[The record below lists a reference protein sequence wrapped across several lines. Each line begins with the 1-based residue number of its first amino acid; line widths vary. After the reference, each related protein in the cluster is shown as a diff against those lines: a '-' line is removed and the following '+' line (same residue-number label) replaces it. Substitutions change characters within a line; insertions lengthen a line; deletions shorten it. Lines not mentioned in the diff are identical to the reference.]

1 MKIYQIDTFT
11 DVAFKGNAAAV
22 CILEKDYDDLT
33 LKNIAMEMNLSETAF
48 LKQVSDNVFNLRWF
62 TPEVEVSLCG
72 HGTLASAHLLWENGI
87 VKEDE
92 MIYFKTLSGT
102 LAAKKKEEWIELDMP
117 KGNLIES
124 EGDDIL
130 FESLKINP
138 KSIYEDE
145 IVYLLEFNS
154 EEEITKL
161 SPDFNLLKKA
171 RKEEIIVTSIC
182 ENEGY
187 DFVSRFFGPAIGV
200 DEDPVT
206 GSAHC
211 YLAPYWIERLEKDE
225 VLGFQA
231 SRRTGCV
238 KCKLN
243 EDRVLIQ
250 GKAKTILKGV
260 LEIQ

>member
-33 LKNIAMEMNLSETAF
+33 LKNIAMEMNLSETVF
-48 LKQVSDNVFNLRWF
+48 LRPVSDNVFDLRWF

-87 VKEDE
+87 MKEDD
-92 MIYFKTLSGT
+92 MIYFKTLSGILT
-102 LAAKKKEEWIELDMP
+102 AKKEEEWIELDMP
-117 KGNLIES
+117 KGNLIKS
-124 EGDDIL
+124 QGDSIL
-130 FESLKINP
+130 FESLKIKP
-138 KSIYEDE
+138 KNIYEDE
-145 IVYLLEFNS
+145 IVYLLEFSS
-154 EEEITKL
+154 EEEIAKL
-161 SPDFNLLKKA
+161 NPDFNLMKKA
-171 RKEEIIVTSIC
+171 RKEEIIVTSLS
-182 ENEGY
+182 ENGGY

-211 YLAPYWIERLEKDE
+211 YLAPYWIERLDKDE
-225 VLGFQA
+225 VLGFQT
-231 SRRTGCV
+231 SKRTGYV

-250 GKAKTILKGV
+250 GKAKTILSGI
-260 LEIQ
+260 LEI